1 MRLGILDWGI
11 GGCGLY
17 QLFKHAHPNTSIVYL
32 SDAGYT
38 PYGKVDKDILKER
51 VNHCLSFLHNE
62 GATHIAVACNAAGS
76 VVDEKESITS
86 IVHHAKQHLLSSKAN
101 KIGVIGGQR
110 IVESELYD
118 IDERVHSAVAQPLSA
133 LIESGVTS
141 GTELESE
148 IERILSNLPKDIDE
162 LLLACTHYPAVIHV
176 IASRLNETC
185 TIIDPAQRMYDW
197 IEANWKNFDY
207 FQSADE
213 WFTTGNPEIS
223 TVSAMNAFKVS
234 NARFKK
240 VRI

>member
-17 QLFKHAHPNTSIVYL
+17 KLIKQTHPNTSIVYL

-51 VNHCLSFLHNE
+51 VHQCLSFLHNE
-62 GATHIAVACNAAGS
+62 GATHIAIACNAAGS
-76 VVDEKESITS
+76 VVDEKETITC
-86 IVHHAKQHLLSSKAN
+86 IVRHAKQLLLNSKAS

-110 IVESELYD
+110 IVESELYE

-133 LIESGVTS
+133 LIESGTTS
-141 GTELESE
+141 GKELESE
-148 IERILSNLPKDIDE
+148 IERILSNLPLDIDE
-162 LLLACTHYPAVIHV
+162 LLLACTHYPAVSHV
-176 IASRLNETC
+176 IATKLTKSC
-185 TIIDPAQRMYDW
+185 TIIDPAQRMYAW
-197 IEANWKNFDY
+197 IEANWNNFDY
-207 FQSADE
+207 FQSANK